1 MFIPFKYLE
10 SIDSIGNPSLVES
23 FPRRETG
30 LFEESSIRKVPNHEF
45 LLIAAP
51 KYIIIWNHV
60 RRICCSLFTTEP
72 WKIGQ
77 VSTKLVANIL
87 QIYCAPI
94 FDPYAK
100 DVVLV
105 GNRRECCY
113 IIYLSLRL
121 WLFCV
126 GDPSVYSLN
135 SRNST
140 TISQILCAYYKHMGM
155 YTHVRSIFYIC
166 LHHALMKLNIM
177 VFLQTLKHI
186 THMIHKTVQWN
197 HIPHWTVIENLQEIP
212 RV

>member
-10 SIDSIGNPSLVES
+10 SIESIGNPSLVES

-30 LFEESSIRKVPNHEF
+30 LFEESSIRKVPNREF

-51 KYIIIWNHV
+51 KYTIIRILVDDIPLIWNHV
-60 RRICCSLFTTEP
+60 RRNCCSLFTTEP
-72 WKIGQ
+72 SKIGQ
-77 VSTKLVANIL
+77 VSAKLVANIL

-105 GNRRECCY
+105 GNRQECCY
-113 IIYLSLRL
+113 IIYLPLRL

-135 SRNST
+135 RRNST
-140 TISQILCAYYKHMGM
+140 TISQILCAYYKRMGM
-155 YTHVRSIFYIC
+155 YAHVRTIFFTYFYIM
-166 LHHALMKLNIM
+166 HS
-177 VFLQTLKHI
+177 
-186 THMIHKTVQWN
+186 WN
-197 HIPHWTVIENLQEIP
+197 WTSWC
-212 RV
+212 